1 MLTYGLP
8 AAYAL
13 FIWWLSTGLV
23 LYIVSRPSR
32 THAVSMVIMTGLAAA
47 ALYSLTWI
55 ADDTSLTAAFIAF
68 TSALVIWGW
77 HEMSFLTGFVTGP
90 RTTAC
95 PGRPAEPAATR
106 APLWFAIQAVLYHEL
121 AIAAT
126 AAAIF
131 ALTWGSANTIGLW
144 TFIVLW
150 LMRLSA
156 KLNVYLGVQNLTEQ
170 FLPQNLKYLTTYF
183 CRKPMNGLFPLVVT
197 AATAVT
203 VLLFSAA
210 LSSTASPFEAAGLM
224 FLATLMALAVLEHWF
239 LVLPIPADQLWA
251 WGLASRVPEPLS
263 EPVRP
268 DSMSMATA

>member
-23 LYIVSRPSR
+23 LYVVSRPSR
-32 THAVSMVIMTGLAAA
+32 THAASMVGMTGLAAV
-47 ALYSLTWI
+47 ALCSLTWI
-55 ADDTSLTAAFIAF
+55 ADDTTLTGAFIAF
-68 TSALVIWGW
+68 TSALFVWGW

-90 RTTAC
+90 RNTAC
-95 PGRPAEPAATR
+95 PGRPSEPAATR
-106 APLWFAIQAVLYHEL
+106 APLGFAIQAVLYHEL
-121 AIAAT
+121 AIAAS

-131 ALTWGSANTIGLW
+131 ALTWGSANTVGLW

-197 AATAVT
+197 ASTAVT
-203 VLLFSAA
+203 VLLFDAA
-210 LSSTASPFEAAGLM
+210 LSASATPFEAAGHT

-239 LVLPIPADQLWA
+239 LVLPIPAAALWN
-251 WGLASRVPEPLS
+251 WGLASRTAEVPS
-263 EPVRP
+263 EPSKP
-268 DSMSMATA
+268 DSMNMATA